1 MPKISPQEWFKSP
14 LGQYLLRL
22 EYGYINPIVMDTFGF
37 YAIQMGNFDIDFLDH
52 SRIPNKFSLNSN
64 HADLMA
70 SNEALPFEEA
80 SVDLLIAPHILEQMA
95 EPYELLKEIRRVL
108 IPEGRLIISGF
119 NPMSLWGIKR
129 LLSFDIDYPWNTKFI
144 PLSKIKEWL
153 PIIGL
158 EMVEGKMG
166 CYVPPIQQ
174 SAWLKKLHTMEKLGD
189 RWWPMLGGF
198 YFLVIQKRVH
208 GMTPIRPLWK
218 KKLIKTPVYSPQ
230 KTKNFKIKL

>member
-14 LGQYLLRL
+14 LGQYLLNL
-22 EYGYINPIVMDTFGF
+22 EYGYINPVVMDTFGF

-80 SVDLLIAPHILEQMA
+80 SVDLIIAPHILEQMA
-95 EPYELLKEIRRVL
+95 EPYELLKEIHRVL
-108 IPEGRLIISGF
+108 MPEGRLIISGF

-174 SAWLKKLHTMEKLGD
+174 SSWLKKLHTMEKLGD

-218 KKLIKTPVYSPQ
+218 KKLIKTPVYTPQ
-230 KTKNFKIKL
+230 KTKNFKN

>member
-14 LGQYLLRL
+14 LGQYLLSL
-22 EYGYINPIVMDTFGF
+22 EYGYINPVVMDTFGF

-80 SVDLLIAPHILEQMA
+80 SVDLIIAPHILEQMA
-95 EPYELLKEIRRVL
+95 EPYELLKEIHRVL
-108 IPEGRLIISGF
+108 MPEGRLIISGF

-129 LLSFDIDYPWNTKFI
+129 LLSFDIYYPWNTKFI

-174 SAWLKKLHTMEKLGD
+174 SSWLKKLHTMEKLGD

-218 KKLIKTPVYSPQ
+218 KKLIKTPVYTPQ

>member
-14 LGQYLLRL
+14 LGQYLLSL

-64 HADLMA
+64 RADLMA
-70 SNEALPFEEA
+70 SNEALPFDEA
-80 SVDLLIAPHILEQMA
+80 SVDLIIAPHILEQMA
-95 EPYELLKEIRRVL
+95 EPYELLKEIHRVL
-108 IPEGRLIISGF
+108 MPEGRLIISGF
-119 NPMSLWGIKR
+119 NPMSLWGIKK
-129 LLSFDIDYPWNTKFI
+129 LLSFDIDYPWNTRFI

-158 EMVEGKMG
+158 EMAEGKMG

-174 SAWLKKLHTMEKLGD
+174 FSWLKKLYTMEKLGD

-218 KKLIKTPVYSPQ
+218 KKLIKTHVYSPQ

>member
-14 LGQYLLRL
+14 LGQYLLNL
-22 EYGYINPIVMDTFGF
+22 EYGYINPVVMDTFGF

-80 SVDLLIAPHILEQMA
+80 SVDLIIAPHILEQMA
-95 EPYELLKEIRRVL
+95 EPYELLKEIHRVL
-108 IPEGRLIISGF
+108 MPEGRLIISGF

-174 SAWLKKLHTMEKLGD
+174 SSWLKKLHSMEKLGD

-218 KKLIKTPVYSPQ
+218 KKLIKTPVYTPQ

>member
-52 SRIPNKFSLNSN
+52 SSIPNKFSLNSN

-174 SAWLKKLHTMEKLGD
+174 SSWLKKLHTMEKLGD

>member
-14 LGQYLLRL
+14 LGQYLLNL
-22 EYGYINPIVMDTFGF
+22 EYGYINPVVMDAFGF

-80 SVDLLIAPHILEQMA
+80 SVDLIIAPHILEQMA
-95 EPYELLKEIRRVL
+95 EPYELLKEIHRVL
-108 IPEGRLIISGF
+108 MPEGRLIISGF

-174 SAWLKKLHTMEKLGD
+174 SSWLKKLHSMEKLGD

-218 KKLIKTPVYSPQ
+218 KKLIKTPVYTPQ

>member
-14 LGQYLLRL
+14 LGQYLLTL
-22 EYGYINPIVMDTFGF
+22 EYEYINPVVIDTFGF
-37 YAIQMGNFDIDFLDH
+37 YAIQMGNYDIDFLDH
-52 SRIPNKFSLNSN
+52 SRIQNKFSLNSN
-64 HADLMA
+64 HAHLIA
-70 SNEALPFEEA
+70 SNEDLPFDEA
-80 SVDLLIAPHILEQMA
+80 SVDLLIAPHILEQMT
-95 EPYELLKEIRRVL
+95 EPYQLLKEIYRVL
-108 IPEGRLIISGF
+108 MPEGRLIITGF
-119 NPMSLWGIKR
+119 NPASLWGVKR

-144 PLSKIKEWL
+144 SLGKIKEWL
-153 PIIGL
+153 PIVGL

-174 SAWLKKLHTMEKLGD
+174 LSWLKKMQAIEKIGD

-218 KKLIKTPVYSPQ
+218 KKLIKPHVYSAQ
-230 KTKNFKIKL
+230 KSKT

>member
-14 LGQYLLRL
+14 LCQYLLNL
-22 EYGYINPIVMDTFGF
+22 EYGYINPVVMDTFGF

-80 SVDLLIAPHILEQMA
+80 SVDLIIAPHILEQMA
-95 EPYELLKEIRRVL
+95 EPYELLKEIHRVL
-108 IPEGRLIISGF
+108 MPEGRLIISGF

-174 SAWLKKLHTMEKLGD
+174 SSWLKKLYAMEKLGD

>member
-14 LGQYLLRL
+14 LGQYLLNL
-22 EYGYINPIVMDTFGF
+22 EYGYINPVVMDTFGF

-70 SNEALPFEEA
+70 STEALPFEEA
-80 SVDLLIAPHILEQMA
+80 SVDLIIAPHILEQMA
-95 EPYELLKEIRRVL
+95 EPYELLKEIHRVL
-108 IPEGRLIISGF
+108 MPEGRLIISGF

-174 SAWLKKLHTMEKLGD
+174 SLWLKKLHTMEKLGD

-218 KKLIKTPVYSPQ
+218 KKLIKTPVYTPQ

>member
-14 LGQYLLRL
+14 LGQYLLNL
-22 EYGYINPIVMDTFGF
+22 EYGYINPVVMDTFGF

-80 SVDLLIAPHILEQMA
+80 SVDLIIAPHILEQMA
-95 EPYELLKEIRRVL
+95 EPYELLKEIHRVL
-108 IPEGRLIISGF
+108 MPEGRLIISGF

-174 SAWLKKLHTMEKLGD
+174 SLWLKKLHTMEKLGD

-218 KKLIKTPVYSPQ
+218 KKLIKTPVYTPQ

>member
-14 LGQYLLRL
+14 LGQYLLNL
-22 EYGYINPIVMDTFGF
+22 EYGYINPVVMDTFGF

-95 EPYELLKEIRRVL
+95 EPYELLKEIHRVL
-108 IPEGRLIISGF
+108 MPEGRLIISGF

-174 SAWLKKLHTMEKLGD
+174 SSWLKKLHSMEKLGD

-218 KKLIKTPVYSPQ
+218 KKLIKTPVYTPQ

>member
-14 LGQYLLRL
+14 LGQYLLSL
-22 EYGYINPIVMDTFGF
+22 EYGYINPVVMDTFGF

-70 SNEALPFEEA
+70 STEALPFVEA
-80 SVDLLIAPHILEQMA
+80 SVDLIIAPHILEQMA
-95 EPYELLKEIRRVL
+95 EPYELLKEIHRVL
-108 IPEGRLIISGF
+108 MPEGRLIISGF

-158 EMVEGKMG
+158 EMVEGRMG

-174 SAWLKKLHTMEKLGD
+174 SSWLKKLHTMEKLGD

-218 KKLIKTPVYSPQ
+218 KKLIKTPVYTPQ

>member
-14 LGQYLLRL
+14 LGQYLLNL
-22 EYGYINPIVMDTFGF
+22 EYGYINPVVMDTFGF

-95 EPYELLKEIRRVL
+95 EPYELLKEIHRVL
-108 IPEGRLIISGF
+108 MPEGRLIISGF

-174 SAWLKKLHTMEKLGD
+174 SSWLKKLHSMEKLGD

>member
-14 LGQYLLRL
+14 LGQYLLNL
-22 EYGYINPIVMDTFGF
+22 EYGYINPVVMDTFGF

-70 SNEALPFEEA
+70 STEALPFVEA
-80 SVDLLIAPHILEQMA
+80 SVDLIIAPHILEQMA
-95 EPYELLKEIRRVL
+95 EPYELLKEIHRVL
-108 IPEGRLIISGF
+108 MPEGRLIISGF

-174 SAWLKKLHTMEKLGD
+174 SSWLKKLHTMEKLGD

-218 KKLIKTPVYSPQ
+218 KKLIKTPVYTPQ

>member
-70 SNEALPFEEA
+70 SNEALPFDEA
-80 SVDLLIAPHILEQMA
+80 SVDLIIAPHILEQMA
-95 EPYELLKEIRRVL
+95 EPYELLKEIHRVL
-108 IPEGRLIISGF
+108 MPEGRLIISGF

-174 SAWLKKLHTMEKLGD
+174 SSWLKKLHTMEKLGD

-218 KKLIKTPVYSPQ
+218 KKLIKTPVYTPQ

>member
-14 LGQYLLRL
+14 LGQYLLSL
-22 EYGYINPIVMDTFGF
+22 EYGYINPVVMDTFGF

-80 SVDLLIAPHILEQMA
+80 SVDLIIAPHILEQMA
-95 EPYELLKEIRRVL
+95 EPYELLKEIHRVL
-108 IPEGRLIISGF
+108 MSEGRLIISGF

-174 SAWLKKLHTMEKLGD
+174 SSWLKKLHTMEKLGD

-218 KKLIKTPVYSPQ
+218 KKLIKTPVYTPQ

>member
-14 LGQYLLRL
+14 LGQYLLSL

-64 HADLMA
+64 HADLIA

-95 EPYELLKEIRRVL
+95 EPYELLKEIHRVL
-108 IPEGRLIISGF
+108 MPEGRLIISGF
-119 NPMSLWGIKR
+119 NPASLWGLRR

-153 PIIGL
+153 PIIGF

-166 CYVPPIQQ
+166 CYVPPIEQ
-174 SAWLKKLHTMEKLGD
+174 SSWLKKLHTMEKLGD

-208 GMTPIRPLWK
+208 GMTLIRPSWE

-230 KTKNFKIKL
+230 KSKNFKVKL

>member
-37 YAIQMGNFDIDFLDH
+37 YAIQMGNFDIDFLDY

-70 SNEALPFEEA
+70 SNEALPFDEA
-80 SVDLLIAPHILEQMA
+80 SVDLIIAPHILEQMA
-95 EPYELLKEIRRVL
+95 EPYELLKEIHRVL
-108 IPEGRLIISGF
+108 MPEGRLIISGF

-174 SAWLKKLHTMEKLGD
+174 SSWLKKLHSMEKLGD

-218 KKLIKTPVYSPQ
+218 KKLIKTPVYTPQ

>member
-174 SAWLKKLHTMEKLGD
+174 SSWLKKLHTMEKLGD

>member
-14 LGQYLLRL
+14 LGQYLLSL
-22 EYGYINPIVMDTFGF
+22 EYGYINPVVMDTFGF

-80 SVDLLIAPHILEQMA
+80 SVDLIIAPHILEQMA
-95 EPYELLKEIRRVL
+95 EPYELLKEIHRVL
-108 IPEGRLIISGF
+108 MPEGRFIISGF

-174 SAWLKKLHTMEKLGD
+174 SSWLKKLHTMEKLGD

-218 KKLIKTPVYSPQ
+218 KKLIKTPVYTPQ

>member
-14 LGQYLLRL
+14 LGQYLLSL

-70 SNEALPFEEA
+70 SNEALPFDEA
-80 SVDLLIAPHILEQMA
+80 SVDLIIAPHILEQMA
-95 EPYELLKEIRRVL
+95 EPYELLKEIHRVL
-108 IPEGRLIISGF
+108 MPEGRLIISGF
-119 NPMSLWGIKR
+119 NPMSLWGIKK

-158 EMVEGKMG
+158 EMAEGKMG

-174 SAWLKKLHTMEKLGD
+174 FSWLKKLHTMEKLGD

-198 YFLVIQKRVH
+198 YFLVIQKRVY
-208 GMTPIRPLWK
+208 GVTPIRPLWK

-230 KTKNFKIKL
+230 KSKNFKIKL

>member
-14 LGQYLLRL
+14 LGQYLLSL
-22 EYGYINPIVMDTFGF
+22 EYGYINPVVMDTFGF

-70 SNEALPFEEA
+70 STEALPFVEA
-80 SVDLLIAPHILEQMA
+80 SVDLIIAPHILEQMA
-95 EPYELLKEIRRVL
+95 EPYELLKEIHRVL
-108 IPEGRLIISGF
+108 MPEGRLIISGF

-174 SAWLKKLHTMEKLGD
+174 SSWLKKLHTMEKLGD

-218 KKLIKTPVYSPQ
+218 KKLIKTPVYTPQ

>member
-108 IPEGRLIISGF
+108 MPEGRLIISGF

-174 SAWLKKLHTMEKLGD
+174 SSWLKKLHTMEKLGD

>member
-14 LGQYLLRL
+14 LGQYLLSL

-95 EPYELLKEIRRVL
+95 EPYELLKEIHRVL
-108 IPEGRLIISGF
+108 MPEGRLINSGF
-119 NPMSLWGIKR
+119 NPMSLWGLRK

-166 CYVPPIQQ
+166 CYIPPIEQ
-174 SAWLKKLHTMEKLGD
+174 SSWLKKLHTMEKLGD

>member
-14 LGQYLLRL
+14 LGQYLLNL
-22 EYGYINPIVMDTFGF
+22 EYGYINPVVMDTFGF

-80 SVDLLIAPHILEQMA
+80 SVDLIIAPHILEQMA
-95 EPYELLKEIRRVL
+95 EPYELLKEIHRVL
-108 IPEGRLIISGF
+108 MPEGRLIISGF

-174 SAWLKKLHTMEKLGD
+174 SSWLKKLHTMEKLGD

-218 KKLIKTPVYSPQ
+218 KKWIKTPVYTPQ

>member
-95 EPYELLKEIRRVL
+95 EPYELLKEIHRVL
-108 IPEGRLIISGF
+108 MPEGRLIISGF

-174 SAWLKKLHTMEKLGD
+174 SSWLKKLHTMEKLGD

>member
-14 LGQYLLRL
+14 LGQYLLSL

-37 YAIQMGNFDIDFLDH
+37 YAIQMSNFDIDFLDH

-70 SNEALPFEEA
+70 SNEALPFDEA
-80 SVDLLIAPHILEQMA
+80 SVDLIIAPHILEQMT
-95 EPYELLKEIRRVL
+95 EPYELLKEIHRVL
-108 IPEGRLIISGF
+108 MPEGRLIISGF
-119 NPMSLWGIKR
+119 NPMSLWGIKK

-158 EMVEGKMG
+158 EMAEGKMG

-174 SAWLKKLHTMEKLGD
+174 SSWLKKLQTMEKLGD

-208 GMTPIRPLWK
+208 GITPIRPLWK
-218 KKLIKTPVYSPQ
+218 KKLIKTHVYSPQ

>member
-14 LGQYLLRL
+14 LGQYLLSL

-80 SVDLLIAPHILEQMA
+80 SVDLIIAPHILEQMA
-95 EPYELLKEIRRVL
+95 EPYELLKEIHRVL
-108 IPEGRLIISGF
+108 MPEGRLIISGF

-174 SAWLKKLHTMEKLGD
+174 SSWLKKLHTMEKLGD

-208 GMTPIRPLWK
+208 SFL
-218 KKLIKTPVYSPQ
+218 
-230 KTKNFKIKL
+230 NH

>member
-14 LGQYLLRL
+14 LGQYLLSL

-70 SNEALPFEEA
+70 SNEALPFDEA
-80 SVDLLIAPHILEQMA
+80 SVDLIIAPHILEQMA
-95 EPYELLKEIRRVL
+95 EPYELLKEIHRVL
-108 IPEGRLIISGF
+108 MPEGRLIISGF
-119 NPMSLWGIKR
+119 NPMSLLGIKR

-158 EMVEGKMG
+158 EMAEGKMG

>member
-14 LGQYLLRL
+14 LGQYLLNL
-22 EYGYINPIVMDTFGF
+22 EYGYINPVVMDTFGF

-80 SVDLLIAPHILEQMA
+80 SVDLIIAPHILEQMA
-95 EPYELLKEIRRVL
+95 EPYELLKEIHRVL
-108 IPEGRLIISGF
+108 MPEGRLIISGF

-174 SAWLKKLHTMEKLGD
+174 SSWLKKLHTMEKLGD

-218 KKLIKTPVYSPQ
+218 KKLIKTPVYTPQ
-230 KTKNFKIKL
+230 KTKNFKT